1 MMFNRV
7 SHPGEVIDVVL
18 VDVSNGEF
26 INMLVG
32 VWSIGASGDVIINTL
47 TDLVIDT
54 SVIALEFIVRSSYV
68 EDVLGNLRT
77 GVTIEVVT
85 DIGVDVLVDV
95 MTALDFVLPA
105 LLKESKPIC

>member
-1 MMFNRV
+1 MFNRV
-7 SHPGEVIDVVL
+7 SHPGEVIDVML

-32 VWSIGASGDVIINTL
+32 VWSIGASGDV
-47 TDLVIDT
+47 VIDT
-54 SVIALEFIVRSSYV
+54 LNDFVTNTSTIALGFIVRSLYV
-68 EDVLGNLRT
+68 VDVLGDLRT
-77 GVTIEVVT
+77 GVAIEVVN

-95 MTALDFVLPA
+95 MTTLDFVLPA